1 MLKRARLT
9 AFVATLAAPA
19 LLGSPAFS
27 AECIGVTAPDS
38 AKVSGA
44 DLALNGM
51 GIRKATML
59 KVKVYV
65 ASLYLPE
72 KSNDAAHI
80 LGADPPWQLVLNF
93 VHDVDASDM
102 HDAFDEGFKKAAGSK
117 LAALNERI
125 ETLKAAMVDFK
136 KGHALTFTNDPAK
149 GVAVDVNGAGGP
161 EIQGADFSIALLS
174 IWIGAEP
181 PNEDLKAGLLG
192 GKCE

>member
-1 MLKRARLT
+1 LAL
-9 AFVATLAAPA
+9 VAGLAA
-19 LLGSPAFS
+19 LLILGAPAFG
-27 AECIGVTAPDS
+27 AECIGVTAPDRL
-38 AKVSGA
+38 KDGTA
-44 DLALNGM
+44 DLVLNGM

-80 LGADPPWQLVLNF
+80 LGADRPWQLVLSF

-102 HDAFDEGFKKAAGSK
+102 HDAFEEGFKKVAGSK
-117 LAALNERI
+117 LTALNGRI
-125 ETLKAAMVDFK
+125 ETLKAAMVDFEN
-136 KGHALTFTNDPAK
+136 GHALTFTNDPVK

-161 EIQGADFSIALLS
+161 DIHGADFSAALLS

-181 PNEDLKAGLLG
+181 PNEDLKVGLLG
-192 GKCE
+192 GRCE